1 MHVRKLPRARE
12 RIIWWNSD
20 SAWCSHRALNSKYLA
35 TIQTGKPSW
44 ALGGVCRKILFQEWG
59 VYNPKLN
66 AVWSWLKYLKDK
78 TQKYSFQCFRPKV
91 ENVYRNT
98 VYPSPQKKFTLAF
111 KDYQAYGEAGEH
123 KPWWGEKLIKLTREL
138 AEEDI
143 KAVNYIPDIPK
154 IK

>member
-1 MHVRKLPRARE
+1 MHMRKLPRARE
-12 RIIWWNSD
+12 RTIWWNSN

-59 VYNPKLN
+59 VYNHKLN

-91 ENVYRNT
+91 ENVSRNT
-98 VYPSPQKKFTLAF
+98 VYPSHKKSSRW
-111 KDYQAYGEAGEH
+111 H
-123 KPWWGEKLIKLTREL
+123 S
-138 AEEDI
+138 
-143 KAVNYIPDIPK
+143 K
-154 IK
+154 IIRHTVKQENTNHDEGKNWLNWLEN